1 MYPPHNP
8 AGGHFFIIAY
18 LRAMQTP
25 LSVFQQRITQF
36 EAAIQVVNKKLDRIA
51 FVRLLVFV
59 AAAGIEVWSWYQNP
73 WLWLPVLVAGLAG
86 FIAVIKWDTVVNE
99 EKAYL
104 ELKKKINE
112 QEIARLEGKLEA
124 FDEGNEFEDVL
135 HPYASDLDLF
145 GHHSL
150 YQLINRASTRYG
162 KETLAHWMKHTGN
175 PSQIRSRQQAATALA
190 DNIDWRQE
198 FQATGMQ
205 SKAPGD
211 SLEDLDKWVKE
222 EPQLSTQPIYSIIP
236 LVLPVITLALTVLSL
251 IPMIHWGIP
260 LAAFAI
266 HVLIIRRIGNYSKEV
281 FFRIERRAP
290 FLAAFGKLIQQM
302 EILET
307 STPLTDGYKQRL
319 AKDGPPAYKE
329 IASLSKLL
337 VRLELRLNGLPYYI
351 MNYVFFWDMIWLVR
365 LERWKARHK
374 DHVLDW
380 FRVIGEM
387 EALASVSALRFARQD
402 WQQPEILETE
412 FCLEGESLG
421 HPLIPGDV
429 RITNP
434 ISLPVPGRIW
444 LITGSNMSGKSTYLR
459 TVGINVVL
467 ALMGAPVCAD
477 AFRISPMQVATSMR
491 TQDSIE
497 ENTSSFY
504 AELKR
509 LKMVIERVERGEQ
522 VLFLLD
528 EILKGT
534 NSRDRH
540 AGARALISQLQAGG
554 GSGLV
559 STHDLELVDL
569 EQTLKGAVKNY
580 SFNCEV
586 SSDGKLDFDYTLTDG
601 VCRSMNATALMK
613 TMGIRV

>member
-1 MYPPHNP
+1 
-8 AGGHFFIIAY
+8 
-18 LRAMQTP
+18 MQTP
-25 LSVFQQRITQF
+25 LSVFQQRIRQF
-36 EAAIQVVNKKLDRIA
+36 EASIRIVNKKLDQIA
-51 FVRLLVFV
+51 FIRLVVFTV
-59 AAAGIEVWSWYQNP
+59 AAGAELWSWYQSS

-86 FIAVIKWDTVVNE
+86 FIAVIKWDTVVSDQ
-99 EKAYL
+99 KAFL

-112 QEIARLEGKLEA
+112 QEIFRLEGKLET
-124 FDEGNEFEDVL
+124 FDEGNEFEDIL
-135 HPYASDLDLF
+135 HPYSSDLDLF

-150 YQLINRASTRYG
+150 YQLISRASTRYG
-162 KETLAHWMKHTGN
+162 RETLASWMQHAGN
-175 PSQIRSRQQAATALA
+175 LSQIRSRQQASKELA
-190 DNIDWRQE
+190 ENIDWRQE

-205 SKAPGD
+205 AGDPGD
-211 SLEDLDKWVKE
+211 SLTDLDQWVKE
-222 EPQLSTQPIYSIIP
+222 EPRLSVLPIYPIIP
-236 LVLPVITLALTVLSL
+236 LVLPVITLSLTVLTLLS
-251 IPMIHWGIP
+251 MIHWGFP
-260 LAAFAI
+260 LSLFVL
-266 HVLIIRRIGNYSKEV
+266 HVLIVRRTGKYSREA
-281 FFRIERRAP
+281 FSRIEKRAP
-290 FLAAFGKLIQQM
+290 FLASIGKLIQQI
-302 EILET
+302 ETLET
-307 STPLTDGYKQRL
+307 VTSLTDSYKERL
-319 AKDGPPAYKE
+319 AKDGPPAFKE
-329 IASLSKLL
+329 IGYLSKLL

-351 MNYVFFWDMIWLVR
+351 MNYIFFWDMIWLVR
-365 LERWKARHK
+365 LERWKSRHR
-374 DHVLDW
+374 DHLLDW

-387 EALASVSALRFARQD
+387 EALVSISALRFAQHD

-412 FCLEGESLG
+412 LFLAGQSLG
-421 HPLIPGDV
+421 HPLIPSNV
-429 RITNP
+429 RISNP
-434 ISLPVPGRIW
+434 ISLPAPGRIW

-467 ALMGAPVCAD
+467 ALMGAPVCARS
-477 AFRISPMQVATSMR
+477 FRISPVQVATSMR

-509 LKMVIERVERGEQ
+509 LKMVIERIERGEQ

-540 AGARALISQLQAGG
+540 AGARALISQLQKGG
-554 GSGLV
+554 GAGLV

-569 EQTLKGAVKNY
+569 EHTLEGAVKNY

-586 SSDGKLDFDYTLTDG
+586 NPDGKLTFDYTLTEG